1 MGMSRAKDKTPDDL
15 QRLHQRV
22 GAVLSGSVPSCRM
35 VRLAYERYRADLERP
50 DLYFDEAEYLKF
62 CKFSRQFRHYK
73 GALAGQFFS
82 PEPWQLFIFANC
94 FGLKVKATGRRKY
107 RLADLYLPRK
117 NGKTFIASIFALWF
131 LLMDK
136 EAGPEVYMAALDQ
149 EQARLCYDAA
159 VTIGRA
165 SIFAKLL
172 RIYNSWL
179 KTECPGNN
187 GVMKPLSKDTQNK
200 DGLNIHAGICDERH
214 AWPNTEMLDVIKTG
228 MGARTQPFLLSIST
242 AGVDVS
248 NPYFAD
254 IEAYKA
260 EMSGAMPLEDDHFFL
275 LYTPDDDDDWQSED
289 TWKKVNPNLGI
300 SLDWQYMRAT
310 YNEAVT
316 RGGSFVASFKTKN
329 LNLWV
334 DAPKS
339 WVPDEDV
346 ALCCEPF
353 DESVLRGEK
362 CYVGIDLASKSD
374 ICATAFFFP
383 RYNYAK
389 FLFVLPEGKIA
400 EREDRVDYRRW
411 LEEGWVQ
418 SCPGK
423 VLDESWYLEQLMQAM
438 RPYEIEA
445 IAYDPWGM
453 WDLKTRFGIYE
464 PVLMEYRQ
472 DIRYMSVPTK
482 RLESELLK
490 HELRLGANPVIRWML
505 RNVVVYIDPNANV
518 KLDKARSRNKIDG
531 VVALVDAIGAWLNQT
546 NGERPQEIYADHGL
560 RVLSLNK

>member
-1 MGMSRAKDKTPDDL
+1 MGMSRQKDKTPDDL
-15 QRLHQRV
+15 QRLHRHV
-22 GAVLSGSVPSCRM
+22 DEVLSGSVPSCRM
-35 VRLAYERYRADLERP
+35 VRLAYERWLADLERP

-62 CKFSRQFRHYK
+62 CKFSRQFKHYK

-94 FGLKVKATGRRKY
+94 IGLKVKATGRRKY

-159 VTIGRA
+159 VTIGKA
-165 SIFAKLL
+165 SIFSKLM

-546 NGERPQEIYADHGL
+546 NGERPQELYADHGL

>member
-15 QRLHQRV
+15 QRLRQHV
-22 GAVLSGSVPSCRM
+22 DAVLSGSVPSCRM
-35 VRLAYERYRADLERP
+35 VRLAYERWLADLERP

-62 CKFSRQFRHYK
+62 CRFSRQFKHYK

-94 FGLKVKATGRRKY
+94 IGLKVKATGRRKY

-159 VTIGRA
+159 VTIGKA
-165 SIFAKLL
+165 SIFSKLM

-260 EMSGAMPLEDDHFFL
+260 EMSGSMPLEDDHFFL

-310 YNEAVT
+310 YSEAVT

-546 NGERPQEIYADHGL
+546 NGERPQELYADHGL
-560 RVLSLNK
+560 RVLNLNK

>member
-15 QRLHQRV
+15 QHLHQHV

-35 VRLAYERYRADLERP
+35 VRFAYERWLADLERS

-62 CKFSRQFRHYK
+62 CKFSRQFKHYK

-94 FGLKVKATGRRKY
+94 IGLKVKATGRRKY

-159 VTIGRA
+159 VTIGKA
-165 SIFAKLL
+165 SIFAKLM

-179 KTECPGNN
+179 KTECPNNN

-438 RPYEIEA
+438 RLYEIEA

-546 NGERPQEIYADHGL
+546 NGERPQELYADHCL

>member
-15 QRLHQRV
+15 QRLHQQV
-22 GAVLSGSVPSCRM
+22 DAVLSGSVPSCRM
-35 VRLAYERYRADLERP
+35 VRLAYERWLADLERP

-62 CKFSRQFRHYK
+62 CRFSRQFKHYK

-94 FGLKVKATGRRKY
+94 IGLKVKATGRRKY

-159 VTIGRA
+159 VTIGKA
-165 SIFAKLL
+165 SIFSKLM

-260 EMSGAMPLEDDHFFL
+260 EMSGSMPLEDDHFFL

-289 TWKKVNPNLGI
+289 TWIKVNPNLGI

-389 FLFVLPEGKIA
+389 FLFILPEGKIA

-518 KLDKARSRNKIDG
+518 KLDKVRSRNKIDG

-546 NGERPQEIYADHGL
+546 NGERPQELYSDHGL
-560 RVLSLNK
+560 RVLNLKK

>member
-1 MGMSRAKDKTPDDL
+1 
-15 QRLHQRV
+15 
-22 GAVLSGSVPSCRM
+22 
-35 VRLAYERYRADLERP
+35 
-50 DLYFDEAEYLKF
+50 
-62 CKFSRQFRHYK
+62 
-73 GALAGQFFS
+73 
-82 PEPWQLFIFANC
+82 
-94 FGLKVKATGRRKY
+94 
-107 RLADLYLPRK
+107 
-117 NGKTFIASIFALWF
+117 
-131 LLMDK
+131 
-136 EAGPEVYMAALDQ
+136 MAALDQ

-159 VTIGRA
+159 VTIGKA

-260 EMSGAMPLEDDHFFL
+260 EMSGSMPLEDDHFFL

-389 FLFVLPEGKIA
+389 FLFVLPEGKIS

-423 VLDESWYLEQLMQAM
+423 VLDEPWYLEQLMQAM

-546 NGERPQEIYADHGL
+546 NGERPQELYADHGL

>member
-15 QRLHQRV
+15 QRLHQHV
-22 GAVLSGSVPSCRM
+22 DAVLSGSVPSCRM
-35 VRLAYERYRADLERP
+35 VRLAYERWLADLERP

-62 CKFSRQFRHYK
+62 CKFSRQFKHYK
-73 GALAGQFFS
+73 GTLAGQFFS

-94 FGLKVKATGRRKY
+94 IGLKVKSTGRRKY

-159 VTIGRA
+159 VTIGKA

-179 KTECPGNN
+179 KTECPNNN

-546 NGERPQEIYADHGL
+546 NGERPQELYADHGL

>member
-15 QRLHQRV
+15 QRLHQQV
-22 GAVLSGSVPSCRM
+22 DAVLSGSVPSCRM
-35 VRLAYERYRADLERP
+35 VRLAYERWLADLERP

-62 CKFSRQFRHYK
+62 CKFSRQFKHYK

-94 FGLKVKATGRRKY
+94 IGLKVKATGRRKY

-159 VTIGRA
+159 VTIGKA

-260 EMSGAMPLEDDHFFL
+260 EMSGSMPLEDDHFFL
-275 LYTPDDDDDWQSED
+275 LYTPDEEDDWQSED

-546 NGERPQEIYADHGL
+546 NGERPQELYADHGL

>member
-1 MGMSRAKDKTPDDL
+1 MGMSRQKDKTPDDL
-15 QRLHQRV
+15 QRLHQHV
-22 GAVLSGSVPSCRM
+22 DAVLSGSVPSCRM
-35 VRLAYERYRADLERP
+35 VRLAYERWLADLERP

-62 CKFSRQFRHYK
+62 CKFSRQFKHYQ

-94 FGLKVKATGRRKY
+94 IGLKVKATGRRKY

-159 VTIGRA
+159 VTIGKA
-165 SIFAKLL
+165 SIFARLM

-179 KTECPGNN
+179 KTECPSNN

-260 EMSGAMPLEDDHFFL
+260 EMSGSMPLEDDHFFL

-316 RGGSFVASFKTKN
+316 RGGSFVASFKTKS

-546 NGERPQEIYADHGL
+546 NGERPQELYADHGL
-560 RVLSLNK
+560 RVLDLNK